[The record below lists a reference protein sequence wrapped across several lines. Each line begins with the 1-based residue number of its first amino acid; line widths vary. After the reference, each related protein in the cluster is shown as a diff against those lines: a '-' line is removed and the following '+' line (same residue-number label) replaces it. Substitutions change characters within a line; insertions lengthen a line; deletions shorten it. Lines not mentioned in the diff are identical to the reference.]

1 METSGDRVAAGHAI
15 YTPASLRF
23 YDLVVHG
30 LSNRFLWR
38 CPTHELQQ
46 LYDRNLS
53 ARHVDIGVGTG
64 MFLARAQWPVA
75 NPEIALVDL
84 NPHCLERA
92 ARRIAPLVPQRIG
105 ANVLEPLPASLGR
118 GFASVGL
125 MYLLHCVPGTI
136 TEKAVVFDHLKPHL
150 APGARVFGATIVQ
163 GEAPRN
169 RAARKLM
176 DIYNARGVFSNAQDR
191 AEDLAAAL
199 ASRFERAN
207 VRLIGCVALFE
218 AQLAG

>member
-23 YDLVVHG
+23 YDLAVHG

-38 CPTHELQQ
+38 CPTRELQR
-46 LYDRNLS
+46 LYDDNLS

-64 MFLARAQWPVA
+64 LFLARARWPA
-75 NPEIALVDL
+75 ASPEIALVDL
-84 NPHCLERA
+84 NPHCLDRA
-92 ARRIAPLVPQRIG
+92 ARRIAPLEPCRIV
-105 ANVLEPLPASLGR
+105 ANVLEPLPVSLGG
-118 GFASVGL
+118 GFTSAGL
-125 MYLLHCVPGTI
+125 MYLLHCVPGSLP
-136 TEKAVVFDHLKPHL
+136 EKAVVFDHLKPKL

-163 GEAPRN
+163 GEVPRN

-176 DIYNARGVFSNAQDR
+176 DIYNAKGVFSNTLDR